1 MKKSS
6 RHSKLTGNFGE
17 ALILYWLSKYGCES
31 ALVDH
36 TGIDIIAKPP
46 DGTDVLGISVKSRS
60 RAPGTE
66 SSHLAVRKRDIA
78 KAEAA
83 CGTFGCVPYFAF
95 VVDAGDVI
103 RGYVLSKD
111 HLLRIYPGGSKV
123 LAWQM
128 TERRVRQYA
137 SDPEIKSFELRTQTN
152 RWW

>member
-17 ALILYWLSKYGCES
+17 ALILYWLSKHGFEC

-36 TGIDIIAKPP
+36 TGIDIIARPP
-46 DGTDVLGISVKSRS
+46 SEAPVMGISVKSRS
-60 RAPGTE
+60 RVPGTE
-66 SSHLAVRKRDIA
+66 ASHLAVRKRDIA

-83 CGTFGCVPYFAF
+83 CQSFGCTPYFAF
-95 VVDAGDVI
+95 VVDTGETI
-103 RGYVLSKD
+103 RSFLLSKE
-111 HLLRIYPGGSKV
+111 HLLKLYPGGSKV

-128 TERRVRQYA
+128 SERKVDQYGR
-137 SDPEIKSFELRTQTN
+137 DPEIKSFELRTGTV